1 MIRARI
7 TLLVALAICAVV
19 GVAEAQETKLRRV
32 GLLMTASA
40 VVYPQVREAL
50 QLGLRQEGYIDG
62 KNAALIL
69 RAAEGKLDRLPS
81 LAMELVEERVEVI
94 IALTT
99 AGALAAKAAAPAI
112 PMVFV
117 GVGDPVASGLAES
130 LARPGGRITGLSF
143 LTRELTGKRLEL
155 LKEAVPKIHAVA
167 VLWNPDVGVQTRE
180 LRDLE
185 SVAPQLG
192 VTLLP
197 FPIGNADELEPAF
210 DSMAARGADGLVVLA
225 SGLHH
230 QHLRRI
236 AGLAISRRIA
246 SICEFSEFTGAGGML
261 VYGPSFTDMMRR
273 AAGYAAKI
281 LNGAS
286 PAEMPVEQPSRL
298 QLVANL
304 RTATAI
310 GVEIAT
316 NVLARADE
324 VIE

>member
-1 MIRARI
+1 MNRRTFIC
-7 TLLVALAICAVV
+7 LPVVLAA
-19 GVAEAQETKLRRV
+19 ASAFAQETKVRRV

-40 VVYPQVREAL
+40 AVYPQIHDAL
-50 QLGLRQEGYIDG
+50 VQGLRKEGYVDG
-62 KNAALIL
+62 QNVRISL
-69 RAAEGKLDRLPS
+69 RAAEGVPDRLPS
-81 LAMELVEERVEVI
+81 LAAELAKQDVEVI

-99 AGALAAKAAAPAI
+99 PGAMAVKAAAPAI

-117 GVGDPVASGLAES
+117 GVGDPVASGLVES

-155 LKEAVPKIHAVA
+155 LKEASPKIRVVA
-167 VLWNPDVGVQTRE
+167 VLWNPDVSAQIPE
-180 LRDLE
+180 IRDLE

-192 VTLLP
+192 VDLLP
-197 FPIGNADELEPAF
+197 LPVRNADELGPAF
-210 DSMAARGADGLVVLA
+210 DRMAERGAQGLVVLA

-230 QHLRRI
+230 QHLRQI
-236 AGLAISRRIA
+236 ADLAIRHRIA
-246 SICEFSEFTGAGGML
+246 SICEFSEFTGVGGLL
-261 VYGPSFTDMMRR
+261 VYGPSFLDMMRR

-298 QLVANL
+298 QLVANVK
-304 RTATAI
+304 TANAI
-310 GVEIAT
+310 GTELSAPL
-316 NVLARADE
+316 LARADE

>member
-1 MIRARI
+1 MKRRTFISLPIVLAAGA
-7 TLLVALAICAVV
+7 ALA
-19 GVAEAQETKLRRV
+19 QPTKIRRI

-50 QLGLRQEGYIDG
+50 QAGLRQEGYVEGQNVTIVL
-62 KNAALIL
+62 K
-69 RAAEGKLDRLPS
+69 AAEGKLDRLPA
-81 LAMELVEERVEVI
+81 LAAELAKENAEVI

-99 AGALAAKAAAPAI
+99 AGALAAKSAATDI

-117 GVGDPVASGLAES
+117 GVGDPVASGLVES

-155 LKEAVPKIHAVA
+155 LKEAVPKISVVS
-167 VLWNPDVGVQTRE
+167 VLWNPDVGAQARE

-185 SVAPQLG
+185 AVAPQLG
-192 VTLLP
+192 VKLLP
-197 FPIGNADELEPAF
+197 FEIRSADDLQQAF
-210 DSMAARGADGLVVLA
+210 DSMAARGTDGLVVLA

-236 AGLAISRRIA
+236 ADLAVKRRIA
-246 SICEFSEFTGAGGML
+246 SICEFSEFTAAGGML

-298 QLVANL
+298 QLVVNL
-304 RTATAI
+304 KTASAI
-310 GVEIAT
+310 GSEVAISL
-316 NVLARADE
+316 LARADE

>member
-1 MIRARI
+1 MKRRTFIC
-7 TLLVALAICAVV
+7 LPLALAATS
-19 GVAEAQETKLRRV
+19 AFAQGTKVRRV

-40 VVYPQVREAL
+40 VVYPQVRNAL

-62 KNAALIL
+62 ENAALIL
-69 RAAEGKLDRLPS
+69 RAAEGKLERLPS
-81 LAMELVEERVEVI
+81 LAAELARENVEVI

-99 AGALAAKAAAPAI
+99 PGALAAKSAAPDI

-117 GVGDPVASGLAES
+117 GVGDPVASGLVES

-155 LKEAVPKIHAVA
+155 LKEAVPKIHIVS
-167 VLWNPDVGVQTRE
+167 VLWNPDVGAQTRE

-185 SVAPQLG
+185 AVAPQLG
-192 VTLLP
+192 VKLLP
-197 FPIGNADELEPAF
+197 IAIGNADELEPAF
-210 DSMAARGADGLVVLA
+210 GNMAARGTDGLVVLA

-236 AGLAISRRIA
+236 ADLAIRDRIA

-286 PAEMPVEQPSRL
+286 PAEMPVEQPARL
-298 QLVANL
+298 QLVVNL
-304 RTATAI
+304 KTAGAI
-310 GVEIAT
+310 GSEIST